1 MATLVSALYGSCSI
15 LREINFEDFKSCKNA
30 LLAILK
36 ALNFNDLTNFSHQK
50 MQNAKEKKKSQVR
63 VSQFVKMGL

>member
-50 MQNAKEKKKSQVR
+50 MQNAKKKKKKITSQ
-63 VSQFVKMGL
+63 SFSIC

>member
-50 MQNAKEKKKSQVR
+50 MQNAKKKKSQVR